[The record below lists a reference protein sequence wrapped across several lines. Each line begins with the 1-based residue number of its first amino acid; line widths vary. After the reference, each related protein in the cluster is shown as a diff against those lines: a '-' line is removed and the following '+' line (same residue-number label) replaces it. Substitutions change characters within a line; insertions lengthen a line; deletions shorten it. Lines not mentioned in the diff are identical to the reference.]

1 MVTSNIDYEACG
13 GWITYPSEP
22 LPIVGRWYL
31 VSNDPGNDDGTR
43 GMYTGNYPGLAPF
56 VNTEYH
62 AIGML
67 HCYYKEL
74 SKFQLVCKF
83 VSDIKLYVT
92 LVCKYLRS

>member
-1 MVTSNIDYEACG
+1 MVTSDIDYGACG

-31 VSNDPGNDDGTR
+31 VSNDPGYDEGTR
-43 GMYTGNYPGLAPF
+43 GVYIGNYSEIAPF
-56 VNTEYH
+56 VDNENH

-83 VSDIKLYVT
+83 VSDVKLYTT
-92 LVCKYLRS
+92 LLYRYLKN